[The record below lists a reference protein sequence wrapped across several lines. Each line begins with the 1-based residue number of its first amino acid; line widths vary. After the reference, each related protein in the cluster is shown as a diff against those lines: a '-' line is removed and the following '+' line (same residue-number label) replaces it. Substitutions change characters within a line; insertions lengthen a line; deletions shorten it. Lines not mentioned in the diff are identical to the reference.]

1 MDVTFGIITAG
12 DADDRINRIIDS
24 IEYLEIPKYEVLII
38 GNAKV
43 KRVNTRVIEFTEM
56 LNGQGWITKKKN
68 LIIYEANY
76 EVIVFMH
83 DYFIFCTDW
92 FTHLKNSKS
101 FDVAMSAITGPNGE
115 RYRDW
120 VIWPHNENVLDLL
133 VVGHRCLIPYDID
146 YLTEFMYISGA
157 FWISTKRFMSENL
170 LNESLMAGDGEDVEW
185 SLRIRNSA
193 KIVMLNHTR
202 VLSLKANPIVFYG
215 PGRIRESVIRLAKF
229 QFFKS
234 IMGKPV
240 RPRTISK
247 FRSFAELCI
256 ALTRKFG
263 SFISLLRRKSRI
275 E

>member
-24 IEYLEIPKYEVLII
+24 IEYLEIPKYEVLIV

-43 KRVNTRVIEFTEM
+43 KRVNTRVIEFNEM
-56 LNGQGWITKKKN
+56 LNVQGWITRKKN
-68 LIIYEANY
+68 LIIDEAHY

-83 DYFIFCTDW
+83 DYFIFCNDW
-92 FTHLKNSKS
+92 FTQLKKSES
-101 FDVAMSAITGPNGE
+101 FDVGMSAITSPNGE

-120 VIWPHNENVLDLL
+120 VIWPHNDNVLDLV
-133 VVGHRCLIPYDID
+133 VVGHRCLIPYDVD

-157 FWISTKRFMSENL
+157 FWISTKKFMSENL

-193 KIVMLNHTR
+193 KIVMLENTR
-202 VLSLKANPIVFYG
+202 VLSLKANPIVFYS
-215 PGRIRESVIRLAKF
+215 PGRVRESVIRLAKF
-229 QFFKS
+229 RFFRS
-234 IMGKPV
+234 ILAKPV
-240 RPRTISK
+240 RPGTISK

-256 ALTRKFG
+256 ALKRKFG
-263 SFISLLRRKSRI
+263 SFISLVHKKSRG